1 VYVGL
6 NIKQDFIEI
15 NEDHGFYN
23 NNIREGRDNNNNN
36 NNNNNFLF
44 LILYYPDCLM
54 R

>member
-1 VYVGL
+1 MYVGP

-15 NEDHGFYN
+15 NEDHGFHN
-23 NNIREGRDNNNNN
+23 NNIKEGRDN

>member
-1 VYVGL
+1 MYVGP

-36 NNNNNFLF
+36 NNFLF